1 MNFFAASKE
10 NKYKSMPKI
19 LLFICVYFIFS
30 FGATAIE
37 ADDTESNF
45 DLLLNHTNYVVADGL
60 SQDTVT
66 AIVEDHEG
74 YVWIGTINGLNRFD
88 GNEFK
93 QFYAVDGDQKSL
105 PSSFIR
111 NLIINK
117 NGELL
122 IGTDKGLVTYEQD
135 TGKFIKHQLSNLI
148 GEQAIWAISEQNNEI
163 LIGLKN
169 RIISYDTSTKKIG
182 TDLNRNEFSEVK
194 KIIKLKKSIFLRNY
208 DGDVYEVNNDI
219 VSKVIART
227 NDITLMNDSIV
238 AVTDTGVYIINGNKK
253 TISNL
258 NIKTLDLTNNFS
270 SPYRFGVQG
279 NILYQLELI
288 NEKLKV
294 KKIGTLNINKERL
307 NNIFI
312 TKTNNHVY
320 LSNFI
325 DGYFDISKKKN
336 YLKKINI
343 PDNNVWSMAK
353 IKEGILVAD
362 NESNLN
368 FYNKNLK
375 LIKNEIKNLN
385 HGPKSILTI
394 GDNIFIGTSDG
405 LVLKNNI
412 TKSNKKLLTDIIFNI
427 RMYDDI
433 IYASTFDG
441 KIYKIK
447 LNGDLIEVLDTNTGY
462 PIYDT
467 LVENGTLWIASQNG
481 LIQYREGSFENIFNR
496 DFVFNL
502 TKNNGKIYFGTRNSV
517 YSLSKRKITK
527 IIDRKKIIYSITS
540 IKNTL
545 TIASNR
551 EVLIFDTDKEKTYI
565 LNSENGSFNDYNTQS
580 TLIINDNVIIGS
592 SDGLLMVDPLSIISM
607 LNNEPS
613 YDLNFEEFLLFNT
626 PLETGTKR
634 LKKPINFIDEISLKY
649 SEYPFTIKF
658 NVLGEKNNDFE
669 FFYYLED
676 LEKTWLSTKGSN
688 AVTYTNLSSGVY
700 TFRIYAQHRLSLT
713 KTNERFIKIIITPP
727 WWLSSIAIAI
737 YTTIVLIIIS
747 LIFRSVIRRRQTQK
761 QIAQSEERLKLSL
774 WGSGDEMWDWDIE
787 SGKIYRSNIWGSL
800 DFPQDGRRSGNPD
813 EESNIHPLDR
823 ERVTRALNDHFN
835 ALTDHFEIAYR
846 VKARNQQ
853 WVWILDRAKIV
864 ERDQKDVPL
873 RMTGTIKDINNIKQA
888 EEQLRL
894 FARAIE
900 NISEGMFILNEKYQ
914 FVEVNNACCELAAS
928 TKEKFANEILHFSR
942 YPASYS
948 EQIRNLL
955 KQQGRWSGEIEASK
969 GKDSYFLMELTIDA
983 IYNEQGETSHYVG
996 VFSDIT
1002 RRKQQ
1007 EEELRKLTNNDL
1019 LTGLPNRS
1027 SLQVTLSN
1035 LVKKDVHHTLMVLD
1049 LDNFKRINDSLGH
1062 QIGDDLLIG
1071 VAERIKLAIP
1081 KHASLYRLGGDEF
1094 ALLVDQHPDIGS
1106 CAAIA
1111 TQVINCLKPAFT
1123 LNNDSLVLG
1132 ISIGIVLYPEDEQN
1146 EQALLRK
1153 ADIAMYHAK
1162 SGGGNRYQFYS
1173 ESLNQNALRQLEI
1186 ESLIREAL
1194 KDDLFEVY
1202 YQPKIDVKKDR
1213 LNGMEALV
1221 RLNHPKLGL
1230 IGPNEFIPLAEE
1242 NGLIVEIGDVVLR
1255 KACFAAQKW
1264 LELGLFSGRVAVNLS
1279 SRQFA
1284 LPDLQQRIE
1293 SILRLTKLP
1302 AKHLELEIT
1311 EGTVIKDPEQAI
1323 KVMQQLAK
1331 MGVSL
1336 ALDDFGTGYSSLSY
1350 LKRFPI
1356 NCLKIDKTFVDDIDK
1371 SDRDLK
1377 MVDSIITIAHNMG
1390 LTVVGEGVEQ
1400 TAQLNI
1406 LKALN
1411 CEEIQGY
1418 IYSKPIKEA
1427 DFELMLTADKLKFE
1441 ALNSTLMKK

>member
-258 NIKTLDLTNNFS
+258 NIKTLDLINNFS

-433 IYASTFDG
+433 VYASTFDG
-441 KIYKIK
+441 KIY
-447 LNGDLIEVLDTNTGY
+447 
-462 PIYDT
+462 
-467 LVENGTLWIASQNG
+467 
-481 LIQYREGSFENIFNR
+481 R
-496 DFVFNL
+496 
-502 TKNNGKIYFGTRNSV
+502 
-517 YSLSKRKITK
+517 
-527 IIDRKKIIYSITS
+527 
-540 IKNTL
+540 
-545 TIASNR
+545 
-551 EVLIFDTDKEKTYI
+551 
-565 LNSENGSFNDYNTQS
+565 
-580 TLIINDNVIIGS
+580 
-592 SDGLLMVDPLSIISM
+592 
-607 LNNEPS
+607 
-613 YDLNFEEFLLFNT
+613 
-626 PLETGTKR
+626 
-634 LKKPINFIDEISLKY
+634 
-649 SEYPFTIKF
+649 
-658 NVLGEKNNDFE
+658 
-669 FFYYLED
+669 
-676 LEKTWLSTKGSN
+676 
-688 AVTYTNLSSGVY
+688 
-700 TFRIYAQHRLSLT
+700 
-713 KTNERFIKIIITPP
+713 
-727 WWLSSIAIAI
+727 
-737 YTTIVLIIIS
+737 
-747 LIFRSVIRRRQTQK
+747 
-761 QIAQSEERLKLSL
+761 
-774 WGSGDEMWDWDIE
+774 
-787 SGKIYRSNIWGSL
+787 
-800 DFPQDGRRSGNPD
+800 
-813 EESNIHPLDR
+813 
-823 ERVTRALNDHFN
+823 
-835 ALTDHFEIAYR
+835 
-846 VKARNQQ
+846 
-853 WVWILDRAKIV
+853 
-864 ERDQKDVPL
+864 
-873 RMTGTIKDINNIKQA
+873 
-888 EEQLRL
+888 
-894 FARAIE
+894 
-900 NISEGMFILNEKYQ
+900 
-914 FVEVNNACCELAAS
+914 
-928 TKEKFANEILHFSR
+928 
-942 YPASYS
+942 
-948 EQIRNLL
+948 
-955 KQQGRWSGEIEASK
+955 
-969 GKDSYFLMELTIDA
+969 
-983 IYNEQGETSHYVG
+983 
-996 VFSDIT
+996 
-1002 RRKQQ
+1002 
-1007 EEELRKLTNNDL
+1007 
-1019 LTGLPNRS
+1019 
-1027 SLQVTLSN
+1027 
-1035 LVKKDVHHTLMVLD
+1035 
-1049 LDNFKRINDSLGH
+1049 
-1062 QIGDDLLIG
+1062 
-1071 VAERIKLAIP
+1071 
-1081 KHASLYRLGGDEF
+1081 
-1094 ALLVDQHPDIGS
+1094 
-1106 CAAIA
+1106 
-1111 TQVINCLKPAFT
+1111 
-1123 LNNDSLVLG
+1123 
-1132 ISIGIVLYPEDEQN
+1132 
-1146 EQALLRK
+1146 
-1153 ADIAMYHAK
+1153 
-1162 SGGGNRYQFYS
+1162 
-1173 ESLNQNALRQLEI
+1173 
-1186 ESLIREAL
+1186 
-1194 KDDLFEVY
+1194 
-1202 YQPKIDVKKDR
+1202 
-1213 LNGMEALV
+1213 
-1221 RLNHPKLGL
+1221 
-1230 IGPNEFIPLAEE
+1230 
-1242 NGLIVEIGDVVLR
+1242 
-1255 KACFAAQKW
+1255 
-1264 LELGLFSGRVAVNLS
+1264 
-1279 SRQFA
+1279 
-1284 LPDLQQRIE
+1284 
-1293 SILRLTKLP
+1293 
-1302 AKHLELEIT
+1302 
-1311 EGTVIKDPEQAI
+1311 
-1323 KVMQQLAK
+1323 
-1331 MGVSL
+1331 
-1336 ALDDFGTGYSSLSY
+1336 
-1350 LKRFPI
+1350 
-1356 NCLKIDKTFVDDIDK
+1356 
-1371 SDRDLK
+1371 
-1377 MVDSIITIAHNMG
+1377 
-1390 LTVVGEGVEQ
+1390 
-1400 TAQLNI
+1400 
-1406 LKALN
+1406 
-1411 CEEIQGY
+1411 
-1418 IYSKPIKEA
+1418 
-1427 DFELMLTADKLKFE
+1427 
-1441 ALNSTLMKK
+1441 